1 MTVPGFDRSS
11 GLRFESGAPNLSS
24 ARQTRGALS
33 SERLIHRSM
42 SPVARGKPCAA
53 TAYAPTSMNSTFSSQ
68 NANNMSRKSE
78 FSNWFSL
85 EGPCVQSKL
94 PHHLEALGGR
104 RGSKIVVLIWFVKF
118 EHSYFFR
125 FDWYHRRVIIPL
137 ALSRAYA
144 GTEHF

>member
-33 SERLIHRSM
+33 SERLIHRSR

-68 NANNMSRKSE
+68 NADNMSRKSE
-78 FSNWFSL
+78 FINRFSL
-85 EGPCVQSKL
+85 EGPGIQGKL
-94 PHHLEALGGR
+94 PHHLQTFGR
-104 RGSKIVVLIWFVKF
+104 CGCSNVVVFLLLLKSENLWFLSLNWHNLI
-118 EHSYFFR
+118 
-125 FDWYHRRVIIPL
+125 VIIPL
-137 ALSRAYA
+137 ALPRHPGLLS
-144 GTEHF
+144 